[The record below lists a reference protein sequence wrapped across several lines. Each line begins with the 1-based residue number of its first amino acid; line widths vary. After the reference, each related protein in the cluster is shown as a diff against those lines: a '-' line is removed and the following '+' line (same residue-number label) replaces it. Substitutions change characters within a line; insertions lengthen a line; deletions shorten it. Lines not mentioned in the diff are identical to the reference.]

1 MPDQLVEFLRSK
13 KKDQTADSAIDW
25 QAKKDAW
32 IESVNKLYTQVQV
45 MLRDSIV
52 SGDVTVNLVEMQITE
67 QFVGTYS
74 IPRLELSVGGER
86 VEFRPMGL
94 TIIGAAGRVDIRG
107 ERDVVTLIKNDT
119 GTESEWSIVLQR
131 VPFLNLAEFDPDT
144 LKYALERVML
154 PLS

>member
-131 VPFLNLAEFDPDT
+131 VPFLKLAEFDPDT